1 MKFTDRKIKNLK
13 PGKDRYEVWEGNGLG
28 IRVAPSGRK
37 SWIFIYRF
45 EGKARRMTI
54 GVYPTT
60 SVAEAHK
67 AHGKAL
73 VDLDHDIDPGAKIVS
88 ERKQDRDASIVK
100 DLMDE
105 YLDKWAKP
113 RKRTWQ
119 EDERMLEKDVIPAWG
134 RRKAKNITR
143 RDAIRLID
151 GIVEKGSPIVANRTL
166 EIIRKMFNFAVEQDI
181 IETSP
186 CVGVRA
192 PGKETQRDRILTESE
207 IRNFWNVLDRKNKD
221 DAPEESKLRMALG
234 TRLALKL
241 QLLTAQRRGEVATA
255 EIAEFDLDTGWWTIP
270 GHKSK
275 NGLSHRVPLSPQ
287 SLRVVKQA
295 MELAENSPFL
305 FPSPRSAESVSPR
318 GEKVTRKSIKA
329 GALTRA
335 INKNRAVINIDNFST
350 HDLRRTAASMMTA
363 MGISRL
369 VVSKILNHVE
379 SGITA
384 VYDRHSYDQ
393 EKRQALDA
401 WGRQLD
407 TIIKG
412 KKEDKKIVELKR
424 A

>member
-13 PGKDRYEVWEGNGLG
+13 PNKDRFEVWEGNGLG

-37 SWIFIYRF
+37 SWIFMYRF
-45 EGKARRMTI
+45 DGKARRMTI
-54 GVYPTT
+54 GTYPTT

-67 AHGKAL
+67 DHGQAL
-73 VDLDHDIDPGAKIVS
+73 ADLEQGIDPGAKLVV

-113 RKRTWQ
+113 HKRTWQ
-119 EDERMLEKDVIPAWG
+119 EDKRILEKDVIPSWG
-134 RRKAKNITR
+134 RRKANNITR
-143 RDAIRLID
+143 RDVIRLID
-151 GIVEKGSPIVANRTL
+151 GIVERGAPIVANRTL
-166 EIIRKMFNFAVEQDI
+166 EIIRKMFNFAIEQDI
-181 IETSP
+181 IGTSP

-192 PGKETQRDRILTESE
+192 PGKETQRDRVLTESE
-207 IRNFWNVLDRKNKD
+207 IQNFWGTLDRKDKGD
-221 DAPEESKLRMALG
+221 EPEESKLRMALG

-287 SLRVVKQA
+287 SLRIVKQA
-295 MELAENSPFL
+295 MKLAGDSPFL
-305 FPSPRSAESVSPR
+305 FPSPCAGESISPS
-318 GEKVTRKSIKA
+318 GEKVTGKSIKA

-335 INKNRAVINIDNFST
+335 INKNRAVIGIENFST
-350 HDLRRTAASMMTA
+350 HDLRRTAASMMTSS
-363 MGISRL
+363 GINRL
-369 VVSKILNHVE
+369 VVSKVLNHAE
-379 SGITA
+379 SGVTA

-393 EKRQALDA
+393 EKRQALNA
-401 WGRQLD
+401 WGRKVTAILS
-407 TIIKG
+407 G
-412 KKEDKKIVELKR
+412 KEDNKVVELR

>member
-13 PGKDRYEVWEGNGLG
+13 PNKDRYEVWEGNGLG

-37 SWIFIYRF
+37 SWIFMYRF

-54 GVYPTT
+54 GTYPTT

-67 AHGKAL
+67 DHGQAL
-73 VDLDHDIDPGAKIVS
+73 ADLEQGIDPGSKIVE
-88 ERKQDRDASIVK
+88 ERKQDRDASIIK
-100 DLMDE
+100 DLKDE

-113 RKRTWQ
+113 HKRTWQ
-119 EDERMLEKDVIPAWG
+119 EDKRILEKDVIPAWG

-143 RDAIRLID
+143 RDVIRLID
-151 GIVEKGSPIVANRTL
+151 GVVDRGSPIVANRTL

-186 CVGVRA
+186 CVGIRA
-192 PGKETQRDRILTESE
+192 PGKETQRDRILSESE
-207 IRNFWNVLDRKNKD
+207 IRAFWNILDRENKD
-221 DAPEESKLRMALG
+221 DEPEISKLRMALG

-241 QLLTAQRRGEVATA
+241 QLLTAQRRSEVATA

-287 SLRVVKQA
+287 SLKIVKQA
-295 MELAENSPFL
+295 MELAGDSPFL
-305 FPSPRSAESVSPR
+305 FPSPCSVENSLPS
-318 GEKVTRKSIKA
+318 GEKITSKSIKA

-335 INKNRAVINIDNFST
+335 INKNRAVIGIDDFST
-350 HDLRRTAASMMTA
+350 HDLRRTAASMMTS
-363 MGISRL
+363 MGINRL

-384 VYDRHSYDQ
+384 VYDRHSYDK
-393 EKRQALDA
+393 EKRQALNV
-401 WGRQLD
+401 WGRKVDSILKEKEENKVVQL
-407 TIIKG
+407 
-412 KKEDKKIVELKR
+412 R